1 MFSFAQHFNVKHTQQ
16 LKTKKMTFTKRTIKF
31 LSVFIL
37 VIGLASCSNDD
48 DNTPAPQ
55 TVVDIAVANGLTSL
69 AAALEATNLVSVL
82 EGEGPFTVF
91 GPDNAAFDD
100 LLTATGIDLN
110 NMSAAELATVTNIL
124 LNHVIVDENLSAA
137 DLIAGVAGYKKTAAV
152 GPNATKL
159 SIYFSA
165 VSDVV
170 LNGQSTVTA
179 ADKTASN
186 GVLHVVNT
194 VIAIPTIATFATIN
208 PALEDLVSAMALA
221 DSGTPT
227 VPYIA
232 TVSDPTAGPFTVFAP
247 TNTAFDSLL
256 SELDP
261 TGGTELGDLDPAL
274 VDSVL
279 LQHIVAVNVTSS
291 ELPNGEVT
299 TLGGP
304 ITADNSEFTL
314 TDANGRVSN
323 IVTTLVDIQAV
334 NGVVHVIDKVVLPL
348 L

>member
-1 MFSFAQHFNVKHTQQ
+1 
-16 LKTKKMTFTKRTIKF
+16 MTIISKTIKF

-37 VIGLASCSNDD
+37 VIGLASCSSDD
-48 DNTPAPQ
+48 DNTPAPT
-55 TVVDIAVANGLTSL
+55 TVVDVAIANGLTSL
-69 AAALEATNLVSVL
+69 AAALEATNLVSTL
-82 EGEGPFTVF
+82 QGEGPFTVF
-91 GPDNAAFDD
+91 GPDNAAFDA
-100 LLTATGIDLN
+100 LLAATGIDLN
-110 NMSAAELATVTNIL
+110 NMSAAELAAVTNIL
-124 LNHVIVDENLSAA
+124 LNHVIVGENISAA
-137 DLIAGVAGYKKTAAV
+137 DLVAGVAGYKKTAAV

-159 SIYFSA
+159 SLYFAA

-186 GVLHVVNT
+186 GVVHIVNT
-194 VIAIPTIATFATIN
+194 VIAIPTIATFATTN
-208 PALEDLVSAMALA
+208 PALGDLVSALVLA

-227 VPYIA
+227 VPYID

-256 SELDP
+256 LELDP
-261 TGGTELGDLDPAL
+261 SGNTGLGDLDPAL
-274 VDSVL
+274 VDTVL
-279 LQHIVAVNVTSS
+279 TNHIVAVNVTAA
-291 ELPNGEVT
+291 ELPNGTVT

-304 ITADNSEFTL
+304 ITADNTAFTL
-314 TDANGRVSN
+314 TDQNGRVSN

-334 NGVVHVIDKVVLPL
+334 NGVVHVIDKVILPL

>member
-1 MFSFAQHFNVKHTQQ
+1 
-16 LKTKKMTFTKRTIKF
+16 MTIISKTIKF

-48 DNTPAPQ
+48 DNTPAPT
-55 TVVDIAVANGLTSL
+55 TVVDVAVENGLTSL
-69 AAALEATNLVSVL
+69 AAALEATNLVSTL
-82 EGEGPFTVF
+82 QGEGPFTVF
-91 GPDNAAFDD
+91 GPDNAAFDA
-100 LLTATGIDLN
+100 LLAATGIDLN
-110 NMSAAELATVTNIL
+110 NMSAAELAAVTNIL
-124 LNHVIVDENLSAA
+124 LNHVIVGENISAA
-137 DLIAGVAGYKKTAAV
+137 DLVAGVAGYKKTAAV

-159 SIYFSA
+159 SLYFAA

-186 GVLHVVNT
+186 GVVHIVNT
-194 VIAIPTIATFATIN
+194 VIAIPTIATFATTN
-208 PALEDLVSAMALA
+208 PALGDLVSALVLA

-227 VPYIA
+227 VPYID

-256 SELDP
+256 LELDP
-261 TGGTELGDLDPAL
+261 SGNTGLGDLDPAL
-274 VDSVL
+274 VDTVL
-279 LQHIVAVNVTSS
+279 TNHIVAVNVTAA
-291 ELPNGEVT
+291 ELPNGTVT

-304 ITADNSEFTL
+304 ITADNTAFTL
-314 TDANGRVSN
+314 TDQNGRVSN

-334 NGVVHVIDKVVLPL
+334 NGVVHVIDKVILPL

>member
-1 MFSFAQHFNVKHTQQ
+1 LNELRIIEKEKK
-16 LKTKKMTFTKRTIKF
+16 LKTKKMTFTSKTIKF

-37 VIGLASCSNDD
+37 FIGIASCSSDD
-48 DNTPAPQ
+48 DNDTPVVT
-55 TVVDIAVANGLTSL
+55 TVVDVALENGLTSL

-91 GPDNAAFDD
+91 GPDNAAFDA

-110 NMSAAELATVTNIL
+110 NMSAAELAAVTNIL
-124 LNHVIVDENLSAA
+124 LNHVIVGDNISAA
-137 DLIAGVAGYKKTAAV
+137 DLVAGVAGYVNTAAV
-152 GPNATKL
+152 GPNSTNL
-159 SIYFSA
+159 SLYFTA

-179 ADKTASN
+179 ADKIATN
-186 GVLHVVNT
+186 GVLHIVNT
-194 VIAIPTIATFATIN
+194 VIALPTIATFATTN
-208 PALEDLVSAMALA
+208 PALEDLVSALVLA

-256 SELDP
+256 LELDP
-261 TGGTELGDLDPAL
+261 TGSTALGDLDPAL

-279 LQHIVAVNVTSS
+279 LQHIVGVNVTST
-291 ELPNGEVT
+291 ELPNGTVT

-304 ITADNSEFTL
+304 LTADNTSFTL

-334 NGVVHVIDKVVLPL
+334 NGVVHVLDKVVLPQL
-348 L
+348 